1 MKISLVIIASLITST
16 TAFATDCAV
25 LAQKTQ
31 SNFDKKNARINKILD
46 KINEMEGD
54 VSAKNCATAR
64 EFVNTTSPL
73 AGNLLL
79 SLHTEIENLKAVCP
93 QAKINNEGDLSTLDE
108 ALEIIS
114 ATAMPLGLATEFVS
128 SAIEECEKEGL

>member
-1 MKISLVIIASLITST
+1 MKISLIIIASLITST
-16 TAFATDCAV
+16 TAFATNCAV
-25 LAQKTQ
+25 LTQKAQ

-46 KINEMEGD
+46 RINEMEGD

-79 SLHTEIENLKAVCP
+79 SLHTEIGNLKAVCP
-93 QAKINNEGDLSTLDE
+93 QAKINNEGDLTTLDE
-108 ALEIIS
+108 TLEIIS